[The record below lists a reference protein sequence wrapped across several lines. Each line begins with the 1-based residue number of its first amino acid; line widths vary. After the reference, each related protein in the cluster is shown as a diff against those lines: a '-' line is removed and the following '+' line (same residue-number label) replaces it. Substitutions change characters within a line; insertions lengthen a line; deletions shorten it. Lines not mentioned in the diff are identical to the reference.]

1 MIYVLTNQFPQ
12 VILVKRFIMKL
23 ELTEKEAELIVSAL
37 LFTASGDAC
46 IDIKPAQEKILVE
59 IAKKIGVKE
68 VNTAYIYGEA
78 RFFERQKITKS
89 ILKNFN
95 IRREGI

>member
-1 MIYVLTNQFPQ
+1 
-12 VILVKRFIMKL
+12 MKL
-23 ELTEKEAELIVSAL
+23 ELTEKEAELVVSAL

-46 IDIKPAQEKILVE
+46 IEMKPAHEKILVE

-68 VNTAYIYGEA
+68 VKTAYIYGPDFQFD
-78 RFFERQKITKS
+78 RPKTTKS